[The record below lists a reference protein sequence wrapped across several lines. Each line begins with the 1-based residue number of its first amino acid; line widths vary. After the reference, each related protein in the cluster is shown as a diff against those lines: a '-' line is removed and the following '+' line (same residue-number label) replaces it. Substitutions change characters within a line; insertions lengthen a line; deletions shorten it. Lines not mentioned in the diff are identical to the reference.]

1 MSVPTNLSPVKHLQN
16 VARETYNDLVREWFQ
31 DLGGADWNENT
42 DTPRAS
48 IRVACTHKRSDS
60 AIMTQLRIAL
70 FNLVKEREALAIA
83 GLPLDEIQ
91 ATRKYKPQIFCYFQE
106 DQRDVEAGF
115 SPVTG
120 SISFRIMNNDNITPA
135 AAANLARD
143 IKAALALGGGFVWRK
158 GRAMVTYNES
168 DRGYGL
174 QILCRDKA
182 GGRDV
187 VSKILS
193 IQNHT
198 PNWERANYKENEAPG
213 EAFPTMPPRELIYG
227 ENRRLPRRRPVAD
240 VRFQY
245 AVLHLW
251 GLPNPVC
258 LVDRAGVWPAPLER
272 V

>member
-1 MSVPTNLSPVKHLQN
+1 MTLPQNFSHTKHVQG
-16 VARETYNDLVREWFQ
+16 VVREVYNDLVREWFK
-31 DLGGADWNENT
+31 DLGGPDWEDDT
-42 DTPRAS
+42 STPRSS
-48 IRVACTHKRSDS
+48 IRVACTHRPSDS
-60 AIMTQLRIAL
+60 ALLTKIRMQL
-70 FNLVKEREALAIA
+70 FDLVRERDNMMIA

-91 ATRKYKPQIFCYFQE
+91 SSRKYKPQIFFYFQE
-106 DQRDVEAGF
+106 DQRDVEQGF

-120 SISFRIMNNDNITPA
+120 SISCRIMNNDNLSPGEA
-135 AAANLARD
+135 RGLARD
-143 IKAALALGGGFVWRK
+143 IKVALALGGGFVWRK
-158 GRAMVTYNES
+158 GRSMLTYSES

-227 ENRRLPRRRPVAD
+227 ESRRLPRRRPVAD